1 MHALTYR
8 SHDGHAVDLYCERTW
23 TPNLTEIRST
33 QWNYTLGTR
42 GITGS
47 SRPATETTI
56 TITTLNPNDLD
67 QLQALAD
74 MDVES
79 LSPGTLTINNEWT
92 QKAFIVGTNVQSPA
106 PSPAL
111 AIVTFRIVLCDG
123 LWRHR
128 LSTQRFTPMTADS
141 GSMLDMPYDLP
152 ADLACPKTIQ
162 RISNP
167 TASPCGFVCRIF
179 GQATNPQFTVGGN
192 LYRFD
197 DVTVPSDGYMTV
209 IGTSLEKSIKVTDGN
224 GDVADRFCSG
234 ARGSGKGC
242 GSYCFEPIPSGESIL
257 TWSGGFTIEFDL
269 YESSG
274 VPPWSTLS

>member
-1 MHALTYR
+1 
-8 SHDGHAVDLYCERTW
+8 
-23 TPNLTEIRST
+23 
-33 QWNYTLGTR
+33 
-42 GITGS
+42 
-47 SRPATETTI
+47 
-56 TITTLNPNDLD
+56 
-67 QLQALAD
+67 

-79 LSPGTLTINNEWT
+79 LSPGTLTINNELDA
-92 QKAFIVGTNVQSPA
+92 KAFIVGTNVQSPTL
-106 PSPAL
+106 SPAL

-141 GSMLDMPYDLP
+141 GNVLDMPYDLP